1 MGLLSTLFGRTKIK
15 KPNRERFFSVIA
27 AELTLSARIDL
38 HSTHKAG
45 IVFNPVES
53 SFFQNLE
60 TELRDL
66 LTVSGKST
74 NTRSEVKD
82 DTFGTRWVVLED
94 RDFEDLVSTMHLVS
108 ETIIDHGFADRLLA
122 AVFGLEYERK
132 SAYWLYNYKR
142 GNFYPLVLTAPQ
154 TRDNAAEMR
163 LSSVME
169 EEKIPVERNLEI
181 WYALWGIPF

>member
-1 MGLLSTLFGRTKIK
+1 MGILSTLFGRTKIK

-38 HSTHKAG
+38 RSTNKAG

-53 SFFQNLE
+53 SFFENLE

-74 NTRSEVKD
+74 NTRFEVKD
-82 DTFGTRWVVLED
+82 DTFGTRWVTLED
-94 RDFEDLVSTMHLVS
+94 RDFEDLVTTMHLIS
-108 ETIIDHGFADRLLA
+108 ETIVDHGFADRLIA

-132 SAYWLYNYKR
+132 TAYWLYNYKR
-142 GNFYPLVLTAPQ
+142 GNFHPLVLTAPQ
-154 TRDNAAEMR
+154 RRDNAAEMR
-163 LSSVME
+163 LGSVME
-169 EEKIPVERNLEI
+169 EEKIPVERSLEN
-181 WYALWGIPF
+181 WYALGGIPF